1 MGVRSNDHS
10 RVGGKQ
16 YFEHDVQVEGVIQSL
31 TPEVITATDGQTL
44 TQEQSGAVVVVGD
57 NIDITLP
64 TAALGL
70 NYKFVANADIGS
82 DTSKISAPVSNTM
95 FGVININ
102 GTPTKKVDVHEAIFK
117 TASNEGDW
125 FEIVC
130 VSNSTT
136 ATDPVWHV
144 TGAGAAASSIDI
156 T

>member
-1 MGVRSNDHS
+1 MGVRSNNHQL
-10 RVGGKQ
+10 VGGLQ
-16 YFEHDVQVEGVIQSL
+16 YFDSNVQVEGALQGHKQ
-31 TPEVITATDGQTL
+31 EVITATDGMTL
-44 TQEQSGAVVVVGD
+44 TAEQSGAIVVVGD

-130 VSNSTT
+130 VSTSTS
-136 ATDPVWHV
+136 ADDPVWHV
-144 TGAGAAASSIDI
+144 SGAGAAANSIDI